1 MQTFKNL
8 GERIDGIL
16 SDIKNG
22 SDELLIA
29 HKLSSLFENKP
40 KERLLKET
48 LERLEKGKMIT
59 PDIVGGVIASD
70 KLVVNDIGSDAARI
84 YMLDYIFESV
94 RNNETKISLKKAQ
107 EIYPLSS
114 NEIKTDGKGN
124 VGIMYIPIA
133 MYINEEE
140 NQDIVIFASA
150 IGDFN
155 IAKNEKAA
163 VFAVGITYSD
173 YNEANGCAVWQEV
186 MPKKGRREEG
196 KCISRYTQKARW
208 FY

>member
-22 SDELLIA
+22 SEGLLIA

-70 KLVVNDIGSDAARI
+70 KFVVNDIGSDAARI

-114 NEIKTDGKGN
+114 NEIITDGKGN

-186 MPKKGRREEG
+186 MPKKGRERG
-196 KCISRYTQKARW
+196 R
-208 FY
+208 

>member
-1 MQTFKNL
+1 MKTFKNL
-8 GERIDGIL
+8 GDRIDGIL
-16 SDIKNG
+16 DDIKNG
-22 SDELLIA
+22 SEGLLIV
-29 HKLSSLFENKP
+29 HKLSSLYENKL

-48 LERLEKGKMIT
+48 FERLEKGKMIT

-70 KLVVNDIGSDAARI
+70 KLVVNDIVSDAARI

-94 RNNETKISLKKAQ
+94 RNNETKILLEKAQ

-114 NEIKTDGKGN
+114 DEIKTDEKGN
-124 VGIMYIPIA
+124 IGIMYIPIA
-133 MYINEEE
+133 MYINEEK

-155 IAKNEKAA
+155 IAQNEKAA

-173 YNEANGCAVWQEV
+173 YNDANGCTVWQRIIQKE
-186 MPKKGRREEG
+186 KGERMSVEPDMLNRLY
-196 KCISRYTQKARW
+196 IIL
-208 FY
+208 

>member
-1 MQTFKNL
+1 MQTYKNL

-16 SDIKNG
+16 CNIKNG
-22 SDELLIA
+22 SEGLLVA
-29 HKLSSLFENKP
+29 HNLASLYENRL

-48 LERLEKGKMIT
+48 FERLNKGKMIT
-59 PDIVGGVIASD
+59 LDIVDGVIVSD
-70 KLVVNDIGSDAARI
+70 KLVVNDIVSDAARI

-94 RNNETKISLKKAQ
+94 RNNETKISLEKAQ
-107 EIYPLSS
+107 EIYPLSG
-114 NEIKTDGKGN
+114 NKIKTDGKGN

-155 IAKNEKAA
+155 IAQNEEAT
-163 VFAVGITYSD
+163 VLAVGITYSD
-173 YNEANGCAVWQEV
+173 YNDDNGCAVWQEV
-186 MPKKGRREEG
+186 IEKKEG
-196 KCISRYTQKARW
+196 AVRVNVY
-208 FY
+208 